1 MVERF
6 PGVPVARFTAR
17 DARSLGF
24 NITSDPE
31 GDPDGSPEH
40 VVLSPS
46 TEGRGR
52 NEHHRACR
60 ALALRTEFIS
70 FETLRDQG

>member
-6 PGVPVARFTAR
+6 PGVPVARFTAS

-24 NITSDPE
+24 NITPDPE

-46 TEGRGR
+46 TEDRGR
-52 NEHHRACR
+52 NEHQGHAKPSLYGRN
-60 ALALRTEFIS
+60 S
-70 FETLRDQG
+70 FPSKRCEIKA